1 MKQFAVIVALS
12 LAALPCNAH
21 EIYTGVKG
29 KDGQLCCGGTDCQ
42 ATTYEERRG
51 EFYFFTREKTWLRVP
66 EDRITFLPVHGDED
80 VTTHNHAHLC
90 YRQGTDADRMTQGDR
105 ILTDD
110 HGALVYLYCA
120 FVPPGAI

>member
-42 ATTYEERRG
+42 ATTSEERRG

-66 EDRITFLPVHGDED
+66 EDRITFLPVPGDED

-90 YRQGTDADRMTQGDR
+90 YRLAGEHEAREENVFV
-105 ILTDD
+105 DD
-110 HGALVYLYCA
+110 HGVRIYFYCG
-120 FVPPGAI
+120 FIPPGAI